1 MTDVLFDYHYCKEW
15 LSDQP
20 LFGTFKLHQIGR
32 AYCTPGAVIPT
43 HVHPNLFELT
53 IATGGSGTVYTNSVA
68 SHITA
73 GEIYLSF
80 PADMHKIVSD
90 EDTPLKFDF
99 FAFNSVDPAMMQAL
113 EELISANYLPE
124 NRVFRDER
132 IAQAVA
138 NAIPEVD
145 SPQPDSE
152 ALLCSIFSQLLLY
165 LLRDF
170 REKKPEK
177 QTGQLV
183 PAEILCRKIM
193 NYIDT
198 HIYSIH
204 SLEEVAQHFG
214 YSYNY
219 LSTLFRT
226 NTSTTLRRYYCDKKL
241 NTARY
246 LLRNKNLKVTD
257 IAEMLNYSSVY
268 AFGKAF
274 RLRFGISPRNS
285 RKENK

>member
-1 MTDVLFDYHYCKEW
+1 MLFDYHFCKEW
-15 LSDQP
+15 LFNQP
-20 LFGTFKLHQIGR
+20 LYDSFQLHQIGR
-32 AYCTPGAVIPT
+32 AYCTPGAVIPS

-53 IATGGSGTVYTNSVA
+53 IAIGGSGTVYTNNIA
-68 SHITA
+68 SHIST
-73 GEIYLSF
+73 GDIYLSF
-80 PADMHKIVSD
+80 PADIHKIVSD
-90 EDTPLKFDF
+90 TETPLKFDF
-99 FAFNSVDPAMMQAL
+99 FAFNSVAPDTIQAL
-113 EELISANYLPE
+113 EELIAANYLPE
-124 NRVFRDER
+124 NRVFRDDR
-132 IAQAVA
+132 IGQLVA

-170 REKKPEK
+170 REKKPDK
-177 QTGQLV
+177 PSGQLI

-198 HIYSIH
+198 HIYSIR
-204 SLEEVAQHFG
+204 SLEEVARHFG

-219 LSTLFRT
+219 LSTLFRA

-246 LLRNKNLKVTD
+246 LLRNKNLKVTE

-268 AFGKAF
+268 SFGKAY
-274 RLRFGISPRNS
+274 RLRFGISPRDS
-285 RKENK
+285 RKGNK